1 MKTPLYALLAVS
13 KAIHIRSLCNTKE
26 LISVRLS
33 ASQKELLEKAST
45 TYASQIHQ
53 AKEYLESRGLSL
65 EDAKNAGLGLVTN
78 PIPGHEQFRGR
89 LSIPYVTPTGVV
101 DIRFRSVGPQEPKY
115 LGLAGAKLRMYNT
128 KELFTAGDFIAVC
141 EGEIDAITLSIK
153 VGIPAIGIPGA
164 NAWKPHYRKLLQ
176 DFERIYV
183 FADGDQSGQDFARH
197 LAKEMFGVVNLAMP
211 DGEDVNS
218 MYLKHGKE
226 YFLGKVKG

>member
-1 MKTPLYALLAVS
+1 M
-13 KAIHIRSLCNTKE
+13 
-26 LISVRLS
+26 RLS
-33 ASQKELLEKAST
+33 ASQRQLLEKASA
-45 TYASQIHQ
+45 TYAGQIHR

-65 EDAKNAGLGLVTN
+65 EDAKSVGLGLVSE

-89 LSIPYVTPTGVV
+89 LAIPYITPTGVV
-101 DIRFRSVGPQEPKY
+101 DIRFRAVGPQEPKY

-128 KELFTAGDFIAVC
+128 KALFTEGDAIAVC
-141 EGEIDAITLSIK
+141 EGEIDAITLTLK

-197 LAKEMFGVVNLAMP
+197 LAKELFGVVNLAMP
-211 DGEDVNS
+211 EGEDVNS
-218 MYLKHGKE
+218 MFLAHGKE
-226 YFLGKVKG
+226 YFLEKVKV